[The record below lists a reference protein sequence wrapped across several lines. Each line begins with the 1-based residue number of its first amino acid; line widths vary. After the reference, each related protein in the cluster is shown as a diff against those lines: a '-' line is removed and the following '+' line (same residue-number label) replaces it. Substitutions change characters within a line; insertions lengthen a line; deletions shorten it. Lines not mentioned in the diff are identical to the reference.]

1 MKEIDS
7 YIDLNSHIIDSIA
20 ISNLRE
26 GKPIIPLKIIQN
38 ELKLSLQKQVQN
50 GELTMQ
56 DINEEKLEKMI
67 YELINYLEGYIYT
80 KNRIDLYKKE
90 GLGLMIALDENDH
103 EDMDDV
109 EKHSDL
115 YE

>member
-1 MKEIDS
+1 
-7 YIDLNSHIIDSIA
+7 
-20 ISNLRE
+20 
-26 GKPIIPLKIIQN
+26 
-38 ELKLSLQKQVQN
+38 
-50 GELTMQ
+50 MQ
-56 DINEEKLEKMI
+56 DINEEKLEKLI
-67 YELINYLEGYIYT
+67 YELITYLEGYIYT

-115 YE
+115 YEQDYRSIDGISKTSRTKTAE

>member
-1 MKEIDS
+1 
-7 YIDLNSHIIDSIA
+7 
-20 ISNLRE
+20 
-26 GKPIIPLKIIQN
+26 
-38 ELKLSLQKQVQN
+38 
-50 GELTMQ
+50 MQ

-109 EKHSDL
+109 EKHSNL
-115 YE
+115 YVQDYRSIDGISKTSRTKTAE